1 MNKILKFKSILTL
14 FIIAAITFSCSSDD
28 NEDIQ
33 GPSTETTFDLKVTN
47 TNAGNTAERD
57 LKITTAELNSK
68 VKVNVTFTS
77 EQSMRRLYIAKSENG
92 GAYEPFAFTNQQVDE
107 KKDGSVDL
115 VGDDKKTFTFN
126 IDFDTPASVNGTIT
140 YILWATTGRGDFRD
154 VSKRNAIGEFD
165 FGTITVTAGSG
176 AVGDGLKSYTQTIL
190 NAPLG
195 DGSSSTFMSVF
206 DGEIYKINEGEELA
220 SLWDFGYYY
229 GNTNEAS
236 LASTSSYPSLF
247 DHDNDTNTPLVAVST
262 LTGVAQEEL
271 NNFYIAKTTEVN
283 FDAITKRTDLDA
295 IVKPGTEVVT
305 KLIVG
310 DILIFV
316 DNYGNKGVIKVSAIK
331 PGFGNSDGITL
342 DVKVQTSQI
351 FKP

>member
-14 FIIAAITFSCSSDD
+14 FIIAAVTFSCSSDD

-77 EQSMRRLYIAKSENG
+77 EKSMRRLYIAQSING
-92 GAYEPFAFTNQQVDE
+92 ETNIPFIFDSQEVDE

-126 IDFDTPASVNGTIT
+126 IDFNTPTTADGTIT
-140 YILWATTGRGDFRD
+140 YILWTTTGRGDFRD
-154 VSKRNAIGEFD
+154 ISKRNAIGDFD
-165 FGTITVTAGSG
+165 FGTITIKAGNG

-195 DGSSSTFMSVF
+195 DGSSSTFMSIF

-229 GNTNEAS
+229 GNTNKAS
-236 LASTSSYPSLF
+236 LASANNYPT
-247 DHDNDTNTPLVAVST
+247 DIINVPAIG
-262 LTGVAQEEL
+262 GVTADEL
-271 NNFYIAKTTEVN
+271 NKVYFELSSKTVAE
-283 FDAITKRTDLDA
+283 FDAITTKSDLDF
-295 IVKPGTEVVT
+295 IVQSTSQRINN
-305 KLIVG
+305 LAVG
-310 DILIFV
+310 NVIDFV
-316 DNYGNKGVIKVSAIK
+316 DNYGNKGMIKIIEIVSGTGTSGK
-331 PGFGNSDGITL
+331 ITF
-342 DVKVQTSQI
+342 DIKVQTKDI
-351 FKP
+351 TLKL

>member
-165 FGTITVTAGSG
+165 FGTITVTAGNG
-176 AVGDGLKSYTQTIL
+176 AVGDGVKAYTTTIL
-190 NAPLG
+190 AAPLA
-195 DGSSSTFMSVF
+195 DGSSETFMSVF
-206 DGEIYKINEGEELA
+206 DGKVYKINEGEELA
-220 SLWDFGYYY
+220 ALWDFGYYY
-229 GNTNEAS
+229 GVDGKAS
-236 LASTSSYPSLF
+236 LASSNNYPANII
-247 DHDNDTNTPLVAVST
+247 DVPTVG
-262 LTGVAQEEL
+262 GVTAEEL
-271 NNFYIAKTTEVN
+271 NKVYFGLSSKTIAE
-283 FDAITKRTDLDA
+283 FDAISTRSDLDF
-295 IVKPGTEVVT
+295 IVQSTSQRINNLKVDDVVE
-305 KLIVG
+305 
-310 DILIFV
+310 FV
-316 DNYGNKGVIKVSAIK
+316 DSYGNKGLIKVKEVVA
-331 PGFGNSDGITL
+331 GNGTNGKITF